1 MSEQNEHYLKRIRD
15 LEEALEKSR
24 EQFTICKNNL
34 SLREHQ
40 LSLVTQEQY
49 FIAKEL
55 GYQKITELNKKWLA
69 SGERT
74 ILLKKYLNKCAKDMA
89 ESKQERLQEDFSE
102 QQYDF
107 VDVENYER
115 DALLREDD

>member
-1 MSEQNEHYLKRIRD
+1 MSENNEHYLERIRD
-15 LEEALEKSR
+15 LEEALEKSK

-89 ESKQERLQEDFSE
+89 ESKQESLQEDFSE

-115 DALLREDD
+115 DELLREGD

>member
-1 MSEQNEHYLKRIRD
+1 MSENNEHYLKRIRD
-15 LEEALEKSR
+15 LEDALEKSKER
-24 EQFTICKNNL
+24 FTICKNNL

-55 GYQKITELNKKWLA
+55 GYQKITALNKKWLA

-74 ILLKKYLNKCAKDMA
+74 ILLKKYLNKCAEDNA
-89 ESKQERLQEDFSE
+89 ENKQEAIQKAFSE

-115 DALLREDD
+115 DELLREGG

>member
-15 LEEALEKSR
+15 LEDALEKSKER
-24 EQFTICKNNL
+24 FTICKNNL
-34 SLREHQ
+34 AFREHQ
-40 LSLVTQEQY
+40 LSIVTQEQY

-74 ILLKKYLNKCAKDMA
+74 ILLKKYLNKCAKDIA
-89 ESKQERLQEDFSE
+89 ESKQERLQDDFSE

-115 DALLREDD
+115 DALLREGD

>member
-1 MSEQNEHYLKRIRD
+1 MSENNEHYLKRI
-15 LEEALEKSR
+15 LELQEALEKSK
-24 EQFTICKNNL
+24 EQYTICKNNL

-55 GYQKITELNKKWLA
+55 GYQKITELNKKWLS

-74 ILLKKYLNKCAKDMA
+74 ILLKKYLNKCAKGMA
-89 ESKQERLQEDFSE
+89 ESEQERLQEDFSE

>member
-1 MSEQNEHYLKRIRD
+1 MSEQNEHYLKRIRELTD
-15 LEEALEKSR
+15 ALEKSKER
-24 EQFTICKNNL
+24 FTICKNNL
-34 SLREHQ
+34 ALREHQ

-74 ILLKKYLNKCAKDMA
+74 ILLKKYLNKCAKDIT

-115 DALLREDD
+115 DALLREGD

>member
-1 MSEQNEHYLKRIRD
+1 MSENNEHYLKRIRELTD
-15 LEEALEKSR
+15 ALEKSK

-34 SLREHQ
+34 ALREHQ

-74 ILLKKYLNKCAKDMA
+74 ILLKKYLNKCAKDIA
-89 ESKQERLQEDFSE
+89 ESEQERLQEDFSE
-102 QQYDF
+102 QQYDV

-115 DALLREDD
+115 DALLREED

>member
-1 MSEQNEHYLKRIRD
+1 MSENNEHYLKRIRD
-15 LEEALEKSR
+15 LEEALEESK
-24 EQFTICKNNL
+24 EQFTICRNNL

-74 ILLKKYLNKCAKDMA
+74 ILLKKYLNKCAKDMT
-89 ESKQERLQEDFSE
+89 ESKQERLQEDFSG

-107 VDVENYER
+107 VDIENYER
-115 DALLREDD
+115 DALLREGD